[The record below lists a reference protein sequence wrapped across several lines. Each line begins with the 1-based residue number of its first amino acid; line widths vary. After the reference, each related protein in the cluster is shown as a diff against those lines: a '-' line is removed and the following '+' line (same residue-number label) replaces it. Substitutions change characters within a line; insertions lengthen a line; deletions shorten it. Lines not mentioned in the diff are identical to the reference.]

1 MKLRLLIPIIFTAV
15 LHAQQP
21 APPPP
26 PEPGGGGNNGIPG
39 GNLDLSNI
47 PVPEADK
54 KKLPQLSE
62 AELKA
67 KPVQL
72 SVVPIGWVSPPVIYI
87 DKDGMPREKYRDPLE
102 YPPAIYHIGTE
113 KGTIRL
119 TGAHNQV
126 APPTAVPRREEM
138 TLSYEVPP
146 NPSGDAAPAPDKG
159 PRLKTIGS
167 FAVPAGATHLVAVV
181 WKDPDAKLWTN
192 PQFKVIDVSP
202 ATVKGNEAVVIN
214 LSGRD
219 LAIHRGDVPYKIAS
233 GFMGKVALPVNAKGQ
248 VPMVVAAASGVGWQ
262 QLSRTVLGPGKDDR
276 IFVLAWQAPETPAQP
291 AGVALQAV
299 AKRLPEA
306 KAFEQT
312 AN

>member
-1 MKLRLLIPIIFTAV
+1 MKLRLLIPFILTAV

-21 APPPP
+21 PPPP
-26 PEPGGGGNNGIPG
+26 PPDPGGGDKGIPG
-39 GNLDLSNI
+39 GNLDLSSI

-54 KKLPQLSE
+54 KTLPQLSE
-62 AELKA
+62 AEIKA
-67 KPVQL
+67 KPVQI
-72 SVVPIGWVSPPVIYI
+72 SVVPIGWVSPPIIYI
-87 DKDGMPREKYRDPLE
+87 DKDGMPRERYRDPME
-102 YPPAIYHIGTE
+102 YPPVVYHIATE
-113 KGTIRL
+113 KGSIRL

-126 APPTAVPRREEM
+126 APPTAVPRRVEM
-138 TLSYEVPP
+138 TLSYEEPP
-146 NPSGDAAPAPDKG
+146 NPTGDAVHDPKKG
-159 PRLKTIGS
+159 PSLKTIGN
-167 FAVPAGATHLVAVV
+167 FPVPAGATHLVAVV

-192 PQFKVIDVSP
+192 PQVKVIDVSP

-214 LSGRD
+214 LSGRE

-262 QLSRTVLGPGKDDR
+262 QLSRTVLGPRKDDR

-291 AGVALQAV
+291 AGVALQAI

-306 KAFEQT
+306 KAFEPSK
-312 AN
+312 

>member
-1 MKLRLLIPIIFTAV
+1 MKLRLLFPIILTAA

-21 APPPP
+21 APPPR
-26 PEPGGGGNNGIPG
+26 PEPDGGGGIPG
-39 GNLDLSNI
+39 GNLDLSNV

-54 KKLPQLSE
+54 KTLPELSE

-72 SVVPIGWVSPPVIYI
+72 SVVPIGWVSPPIIYI
-87 DKDGMPREKYRDPLE
+87 DKDGMPREKDRNPLE
-102 YPPAIYHIGTE
+102 YPPVVYHVGTE
-113 KGTIRL
+113 KGTVRL

-126 APPTAVPRREEM
+126 APPTAVPRRMEM
-138 TLSYEVPP
+138 TLSYEIPP
-146 NPSGDAAPAPDKG
+146 EPSGDATPSPDKG

-167 FAVPAGATHLVAVV
+167 FGVPSGATHLVAVV
-181 WKDPDAKLWTN
+181 WKDPNAKLWTN

-202 ATVKGNEAVVIN
+202 GTVKGNEAVVIN

-219 LAIHRGDVPYKIAS
+219 LAIHRGDVPYKITS

-248 VPMVVAAASGVGWQ
+248 VPMVVAASSGVGWQ

-306 KAFEQT
+306 KAFEP
-312 AN
+312 AR